1 MKKLL
6 AILLLTVGICHA
18 SEFLPYTKVT
28 RTVIP
33 FAPGGGTTLMY
44 KHFEK
49 YCLDRNIN
57 LQPDFRGGAD
67 GVIGAGELAKS
78 PTDGHTIMFGSLGS
92 VANYRVHNPS
102 YEFEYVS
109 MVRSSIMVVV
119 ASNKSGITSFS
130 SLEKE
135 LKKPGGTMLSFAYGA
150 PGQKVMLE
158 QLFTLQ
164 GLDKFPVM
172 IPYKGANLSMNDI
185 IGGHVDS
192 GFLVYGAVKNQID
205 SGNLVPLA
213 ITTQGTAQGINL
225 PVINQKFPKWE
236 FADGFLIVLPKG
248 ASEEAVTFWR
258 TLVQK
263 YLQDPQTLQD
273 FSKEYTF
280 AEKFGPDYARQLVN
294 KLAVKFKNDRP

>member
-1 MKKLL
+1 MIKLL
-6 AILLLTVGICHA
+6 AILLVTTGVCHA
-18 SEFLPYTKVT
+18 GEFLPYTKVT
-28 RTVIP
+28 RVIIP
-33 FAPGGGTTLMY
+33 FTPGGGTTLMY

-49 YCLDRNIN
+49 YCLDQNIK
-57 LQPDFRGGAD
+57 LQADYKGGAD

-92 VANYRVHNPS
+92 VANYRVYNTS

-119 ASNKSGITSFS
+119 ASNKSGITSFGA
-130 SLEKE
+130 LEKE
-135 LKKPGGTMLSFAYGA
+135 LRKSDTKLTFAYGA

-158 QLFTLQ
+158 QLFTLE
-164 GLDKFPVM
+164 GLEKFPIMV
-172 IPYKGANLSMNDI
+172 PYKGAGLSLNDLV
-185 IGGHVDS
+185 GGHVDS
-192 GFLVYGAVKNQID
+192 GFLVYGAVKQHID

-236 FADGFLIVLPKG
+236 FADGFIIVLPKG
-248 ASEEAVTFWR
+248 ASDEVVAFWR
-258 TLVQK
+258 TFVQK